1 MPLTNPAGRR
11 EIHQRSIDMKAF
23 ARDDGLFDIEARL
36 VDRKPFPFFRIER
49 AEAIPPGEPLHDLSI
64 RMTIDRE
71 FVVRAIEASSDTT
84 PYSLCREAEA
94 TLAPLLGAR
103 VAAGWSSR
111 VKSTLR
117 GAASCTH
124 LMEMLLPMATTALQA
139 VHGLKRENNAVPYD
153 AKAMA
158 PRMDSC
164 YAYSRERSVVKIHW
178 PELYRPP
185 RTTPAE

>member
-1 MPLTNPAGRR
+1 
-11 EIHQRSIDMKAF
+11 MKAF

-49 AEAIPPGEPLHDLSI
+49 AEAIPPGVPLHDLSI

-71 FVVRAIEASSDTT
+71 FVVRAIAASSDTT
-84 PYSLCREAEA
+84 PYSLCREAAA
-94 TLAPLLGAR
+94 TLAPLVGER
-103 VAAGWSSR
+103 VAAGWSSK

-124 LMEMLLPMATTALQA
+124 LMEMLLPMATTAVQA
-139 VHGLKRENNAVPYD
+139 VHGLKRENNNVPYD

-158 PRMDSC
+158 GRMDSC
-164 YAYSRERSVVKIHW
+164 YAYSRERSVVQVHW
-178 PELYRPP
+178 PELYQPP
-185 RTTPAE
+185 RLASAE

>member
-1 MPLTNPAGRR
+1 MPLPDPARRR

-49 AEAIPPGEPLHDLSI
+49 AGAIPAGEPLHDLSI
-64 RMTIDRE
+64 RMTVDRE
-71 FVVRAIEASSDTT
+71 LFVRAIVASSDTT

-94 TLAPLLGAR
+94 TLAPLIGER
-103 VAAGWSSR
+103 VAAGWSSK

-117 GAASCTH
+117 GTASCTH
-124 LMEMLLPMATTALQA
+124 LMEMLLSMATTAHQGIS
-139 VHGLKRENNAVPYD
+139 GLKRENNDVPHD

-158 PRMDSC
+158 GRMDSC
-164 YAYSRERSVVKIHW
+164 YAYSRERAVVKVHW

-185 RTTPAE
+185 RQAPTE

>member
-1 MPLTNPAGRR
+1 MPLPDPAPRR
-11 EIHQRSIDMKAF
+11 EIHQRGIDMKAY

-36 VDRKPFPFFRIER
+36 VDLKPFPFFRIER

-64 RMTIDRE
+64 RMTIDRD

-84 PYSLCREAEA
+84 PFALCREAEA

-103 VAAGWSSR
+103 VASGWSSR

-139 VHGLKRENNAVPYD
+139 VHGLKRENNAIPYD
-153 AKAMA
+153 AETMA
-158 PRMDSC
+158 SRMDSC
-164 YAYSRERSVVKIHW
+164 YAYSRERSVVKVNW
-178 PELYRPP
+178 PELYRAP
-185 RTTPAE
+185 RKAPAE